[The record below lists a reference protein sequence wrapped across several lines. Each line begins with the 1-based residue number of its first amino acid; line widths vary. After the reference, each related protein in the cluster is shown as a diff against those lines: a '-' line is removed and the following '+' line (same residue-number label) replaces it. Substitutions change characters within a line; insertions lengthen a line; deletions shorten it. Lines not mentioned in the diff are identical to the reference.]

1 MSFNSNFFNHLY
13 KSSSYRTITPNFP
26 CVAPLVQSLAS
37 FKPLVSNCKDLQSFS
52 HVTMSKFNFLAPRH
66 MFHFIY
72 GCYETD
78 EVRVDLVVDDDTIGY
93 ADFTKQEMV
102 WCLPYVPPSGKDLE
116 KEAFKFAKNSIA
128 NCHSVLAKAKK
139 ADHGTPLRQGTER
152 YILGGLIL
160 VKSNQLM
167 GFFFSLFNW
176 PEPPDLSI
184 YTRYKAEEGVL
195 DTLFC
200 SANHFYPP
208 TINFTWTKNG
218 AEVTEGL
225 LNLRFSHNKDGTFR
239 GISTLSFTP
248 QRGDVYSC
256 WVSHEALER
265 PRIITW
271 GEAAFYTATNEKRC
285 NSRSN
290 GEFGLFHRK

>member
-1 MSFNSNFFNHLY
+1 
-13 KSSSYRTITPNFP
+13 
-26 CVAPLVQSLAS
+26 PLCDNVFLL
-37 FKPLVSNCKDLQSFS
+37 FYLFL
-52 HVTMSKFNFLAPRH
+52 TMQVCAYFGEH

-78 EVRVDLVVDDDTIGY
+78 EVRVDLVVDDDTVGY

-139 ADHGTPLRQGTER
+139 
-152 YILGGLIL
+152 
-160 VKSNQLM
+160 
-167 GFFFSLFNW
+167 
-176 PEPPDLSI
+176 PPDLSI

-271 GEAAFYTATNEKRC
+271 GEMSHGSLLPPGGGTEACHEKVEGFATDIKNKKIIQPKENC
-285 NSRSN
+285 V
-290 GEFGLFHRK
+290 

>member
-1 MSFNSNFFNHLY
+1 KLKCKYHIVSKLKRAMLSLFLSCYKCCSF
-13 KSSSYRTITPNFP
+13 
-26 CVAPLVQSLAS
+26 
-37 FKPLVSNCKDLQSFS
+37 
-52 HVTMSKFNFLAPRH
+52 APRH

-139 ADHGTPLRQGTER
+139 ADHGTPLRQA
-152 YILGGLIL
+152 
-160 VKSNQLM
+160 
-167 GFFFSLFNW
+167 
-176 PEPPDLSI
+176 EPPDLSI

-271 GEAAFYTATNEKRC
+271 GTDKTDAGVPRDFF
-285 NSRSN
+285 S
-290 GEFGLFHRK
+290 GLNLILCLAGIGTGLYFFIKKPNYCC

>member
-1 MSFNSNFFNHLY
+1 MLALVSFNSNFFNHLY
-13 KSSSYRTITPNFP
+13 KSSSYRTITPNFL

-37 FKPLVSNCKDLQSFS
+37 LKPLVSNCKDLQSFS

-116 KEAFKFAKNSIA
+116 KEA
-128 NCHSVLAKAKK
+128 KK
-139 ADHGTPLRQGTER
+139 ADHGTPLRQGTEH
-152 YILGGLIL
+152 YILG
-160 VKSNQLM
+160 
-167 GFFFSLFNW
+167 
-176 PEPPDLSI
+176 EPPDLSI

-218 AEVTEGL
+218 VEVTEGL

-285 NSRSN
+285 NSLSN
-290 GEFGLFHRK
+290 GDLILCLAGIGTGLYFFIKKPNYCCGCQ

>member
-1 MSFNSNFFNHLY
+1 MSLTSLLLITGAVCA
-13 KSSSYRTITPNFP
+13 SSTT
-26 CVAPLVQSLAS
+26 
-37 FKPLVSNCKDLQSFS
+37 
-52 HVTMSKFNFLAPRH
+52 PRH

-139 ADHGTPLRQGTER
+139 ADHGTPLRQ
-152 YILGGLIL
+152 
-160 VKSNQLM
+160 
-167 GFFFSLFNW
+167 
-176 PEPPDLSI
+176 EPPDLSI

-271 GEAAFYTATNEKRC
+271 E
-285 NSRSN
+285 SRRRRSPARMFFCASLILCLA
-290 GEFGLFHRK
+290 GIGTGLYFFIKKPNYCCGCQ